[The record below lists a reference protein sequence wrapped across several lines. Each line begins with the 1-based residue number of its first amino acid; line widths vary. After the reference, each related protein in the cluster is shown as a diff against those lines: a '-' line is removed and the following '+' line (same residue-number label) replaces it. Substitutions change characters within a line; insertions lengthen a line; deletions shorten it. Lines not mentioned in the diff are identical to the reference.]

1 LADNDVAALESI
13 AVPSGTPLALACDD
27 RQKSCPRPRPIE
39 RERVMS
45 EHLNIGELSAEER
58 DLITLLRQGPQSIK
72 GLAEAM
78 CIDPEQTQEF
88 LDSLNRKVG
97 IVPLFRYE
105 TLRYGLAE

>member
-1 LADNDVAALESI
+1 
-13 AVPSGTPLALACDD
+13 
-27 RQKSCPRPRPIE
+27 
-39 RERVMS
+39 MS
-45 EHLNIGELSAEER
+45 KHLNISELSAEER

-78 CIDPEQTQEF
+78 RINPEQTQDF
-88 LDSLNRKVG
+88 LESLNRKVG